1 MYAIVIHMTSASHA
15 TTVLSVR
22 VNAEERAV
30 LEAAAAQARTSLSD
44 FVRRTA
50 VDAAEADVLT
60 RTVVTIPAK
69 DWEAFEAWAAR
80 PPEVIPGLVDL
91 ARRAS
96 IKEG

>member
-1 MYAIVIHMTSASHA
+1 MNTSRA

-30 LEAAAAQARTSLSD
+30 LEAAADQARTSLSD

-50 VDAAEADVLT
+50 IDAAEADILN

-69 DWEAFEAWAAR
+69 DWEAFEAWAGR
-80 PPEVIPGLVDL
+80 PPEVLAGLVAL
-91 ARRAS
+91 AQRAS
-96 IKEG
+96 TKEG